1 MIVCVCVCLKYV
13 SRRWSTVSRWLRR
26 CEVAL
31 SSKERWRYRS
41 AEEVS
46 NVVVCVCV
54 CPCVDVMRPTSE
66 LSVMFVVWRVNSE
79 DCLNDILC
87 CVVYDSCADTH
98 L

>member
-1 MIVCVCVCLKYV
+1 MSAGAGRQYLGGSDAARLHCHPRSVGDTDP
-13 SRRWSTVSRWLRR
+13 RRKLVT
-26 CEVAL
+26 
-31 SSKERWRYRS
+31 SS
-41 AEEVS
+41 
-46 NVVVCVCV
+46 CVCV